1 MDYALVGYSSPLFI
15 ELWVYYLWLSYYIY
29 KGREVKMNKYGF
41 VTRAITNEEKKIV
54 SFIALLLAL
63 NMFI

>member
-1 MDYALVGYSSPLFI
+1 
-15 ELWVYYLWLSYYIY
+15 
-29 KGREVKMNKYGF
+29 MNKYGLF
-41 VTRAITNEEKKIV
+41 ITRAITNGEKKVI

>member
-1 MDYALVGYSSPLFI
+1 MSYGI
-15 ELWVYYLWLSYYIY
+15 NLWLFYYY
-29 KGREVKMNKYGF
+29 KGEKKIMNKYGLI
-41 VTRAITNEEKKIV
+41 TRAISNGEKKVI

>member
-1 MDYALVGYSSPLFI
+1 
-15 ELWVYYLWLSYYIY
+15 
-29 KGREVKMNKYGF
+29 MNKYGF
-41 VTRAITNEEKKIV
+41 VTRAITNYEKKIV

>member
-1 MDYALVGYSSPLFI
+1 MALRKKVTPLFMSYG
-15 ELWVYYLWLSYYIY
+15 YYLWLSYYIQ
-29 KGREVKMNKYGF
+29 KERRKSMNKYGF
-41 VTRAITNEEKKIV
+41 VTRAITNYEKKIV